1 MTDTPYFDEYQRNYI
16 SRGQNNLDKFDT
28 LSDNN
33 ILLRHFRDI
42 VSLVAE
48 DKAKVT
54 SLIRDY
60 SYDNGSTNT
69 REFINITIEA

>member
-16 SRGQNNLDKFDT
+16 NRGQNNLDKFDT

-42 VSLVAE
+42 VSLVAD

-54 SLIRDY
+54 SLVRDY
-60 SYDNGSTNT
+60 SYDGSTNT
-69 REFINITIEA
+69 REIINITIEA